1 MVREAKNGDLKGLLE
16 LYLFLHEDSIPE
28 DDEHLRKTWET
39 ILNDPNH
46 HLLVNEIDGQIVSSC
61 DLVIIPNLT
70 RGVRPHAF
78 VENVVTHGDH
88 RNKGYA
94 GQCLDFAKKLAER
107 ENCYKIMLAT
117 GSSDPKTHRFYENA
131 GYSNSIKTA
140 YVQWLNLSSQPS

>member
-1 MVREAKNGDLKGLLE
+1 MVREAKNEDLKGLLE
-16 LYLFLHEDSIPE
+16 LFLFLHEDSIPE
-28 DDEHLRKTWET
+28 NSEYMERTWKT

-46 HLLVNEIDGQIVSSC
+46 HLIVNEVDGRIVSSC

-70 RGVRPHAF
+70 RKVRPHAF
-78 VENVVTHGDH
+78 VENVVTHADH

-94 GQCLDFAKKLAER
+94 GECLDHARKLAEQ

-117 GSSDPKTHRFYENA
+117 GSKDPEILRFYENK

-140 YVQWLNLSSQPS
+140 YVQWLNMD

>member
-1 MVREAKNGDLKGLLE
+1 MVREAKREDLKGLLE

-28 DDEHLRKTWET
+28 KNEYLEKTWET

-46 HLLVNEIDGQIVSSC
+46 HLIVNEIDGTIVSSC

-70 RGVRPHAF
+70 RKVRPHAF
-78 VENVVTHGDH
+78 VENVVTHGSY

-94 GQCLDFAKKLAER
+94 GRCLEYAKKLAEQ

-117 GSSDPKTHRFYENA
+117 GSSDPEIHRFYENA

-140 YVQWLNLSSQPS
+140 YVQWLNMQ